1 MDSLNL
7 EKDSSLQIRRQR
19 KETLEKEVCE
29 IEVEIRNKDGLHM
42 RPAMKFVDIAN
53 QYDSEITVSNGESSI
68 DGKSIMQMCTL
79 AGPTGTKLK
88 IKAVGKDAEDAV
100 SALRELVESKH
111 FDEPLPKK

>member
-1 MDSLNL
+1 
-7 EKDSSLQIRRQR
+7 
-19 KETLEKEVCE
+19 
-29 IEVEIRNKDGLHM
+29 M

-53 QYDSEITVSNGESSI
+53 QYDSEITVSNDKDSI

-88 IKAVGKDAEDAV
+88 IKAVGDDAEDAV